1 MQILKHFDGGVS
13 VKYRPR
19 EGGTIQGFPVSGGQQ
34 FPNLRNDEFA
44 QLPVVLNVRVKI
56 FDLSDEKD
64 LQEYES
70 VRDRIAN
77 RSWFQIDK
85 TKLVSTDGLS
95 IKIHLEWA
103 EPEGRVVAGRSNS
116 GDPNA

>member
-1 MQILKHFDGGVS
+1 VNILKHFDGGVS

-19 EGGTIQGFPVSGGQQ
+19 EGGTAQGFPVFGGQQ
-34 FPNLRNDEFA
+34 FPNLRNEEYA

-56 FDLSDEKD
+56 FDLADEKE
-64 LQEYES
+64 LLEYEGI
-70 VRDRIAN
+70 RDRIAN

-85 TKLVSTDGLS
+85 TKLVSADGLS

-103 EPEGRVVAGRSNS
+103 EPEGRVVAGRSNN
-116 GDPNA
+116 GDTNA